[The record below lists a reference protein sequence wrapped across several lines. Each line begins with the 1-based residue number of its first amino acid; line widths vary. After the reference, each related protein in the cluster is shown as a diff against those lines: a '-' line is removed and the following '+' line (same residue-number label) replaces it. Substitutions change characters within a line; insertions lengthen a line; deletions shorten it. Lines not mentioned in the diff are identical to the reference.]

1 MASSTFDQITLD
13 LICTFLPTSPMCK
26 QNQIACCNR
35 ASNIA
40 WRRMFY
46 PLLCREIA
54 DIIFMMEINV
64 VNFRDVHH
72 VQLRL
77 TELRVLDMADIVG
90 LDTGLDLM

>member
-13 LICTFLPTSPMCK
+13 IICTFLPTSPSCK

-46 PLLCREIA
+46 PLLCGEIG
-54 DIIFMMEINV
+54 DIIGMMEIN
-64 VNFRDVHH
+64 DCDSED
-72 VQLRL
+72 VQLM
-77 TELRVLDMADIVG
+77 VLDMADIVG
-90 LDTGLDLM
+90 LFT